1 MVCAF
6 PSERDIMLN
15 RVAGF
20 SAQDR
25 RGETLLINYVAL
37 YTQHGYL
44 TLSLKFLFSQSCI
57 SFIYLLFILHLFP
70 KRI

>member
-15 RVAGF
+15 RVVGF

-25 RGETLLINYVAL
+25 RGETLLINYVAVF
-37 YTQHGYL
+37 TQHGYL
-44 TLSLKFLFSQSCI
+44 TLSLKFLFSQSRV
-57 SFIYLLFILHLFP
+57 SFIYLLFILNLFP